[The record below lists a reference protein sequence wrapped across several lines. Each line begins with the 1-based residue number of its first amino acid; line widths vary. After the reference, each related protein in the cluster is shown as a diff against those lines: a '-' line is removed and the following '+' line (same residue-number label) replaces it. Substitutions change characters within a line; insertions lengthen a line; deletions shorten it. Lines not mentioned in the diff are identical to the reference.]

1 MKIQSLIKRKNGSK
15 ILLGS
20 TTYEFKPDAEGNHVC
35 EVTDKAHI
43 QRLLAITEGYV
54 EHGKQP
60 KAKEVKA
67 EKAPEVEL
75 NGTAWEPVEVEYE
88 GGKVTTAELVKG
100 AFKASGLTPEAWN
113 ELSKEDV
120 EGLLAAELEVVKAKP
135 TGQLTKQE
143 KKESLAAEKSKL
155 GQR

>member
-15 ILLGS
+15 ILIGE
-20 TTYEFKPDAEGNHVC
+20 TTYDFQPDADGNHVC

-43 QRLLAITEGYV
+43 ERLLAVTEGFV
-54 EHGKQP
+54 EAGKKP
-60 KAKEVKA
+60 KQKEPEQV
-67 EKAPEVEL
+67 KAPEVEL

-88 GGKVTTAELVKG
+88 GGKVTTKDLVIG
-100 AFKASGLTPEAWN
+100 AFKSSGLSPDAWN
-113 ELSKEDV
+113 ELTKEEV

-135 TGQLTKQE
+135 TGKLTKAE